1 MNQGQEAKAPLRFL
15 SYHKKTL
22 VAREVHPLNDEQAAA
37 LLAAAKDTNV
47 EYLLAVALFT
57 GLRQSELLGLTWD
70 AIDFTA
76 GVIRVNKQLARAA
89 YRTEGPFQSPKSGK
103 ARTITPAPAVMAAL
117 RKQRARQSETQLKAG
132 PFWDNPYGLVFTTE
146 TGAPFNQRR
155 ADNGFHKALAA
166 AGLSGFHFHSLRH
179 TYAVNALRA
188 GEDIKTVQANLGHA
202 TAAFTLDKYGHFT
215 EQMARDSAA
224 RMERFIKGVLNL

>member
-1 MNQGQEAKAPLRFL
+1 MNQSQEPEPGSHAPLRFL

-155 ADNGFHKALAA
+155 GERRKLCVKGNK
-166 AGLSGFHFHSLRH
+166 RH
-179 TYAVNALRA
+179 PFSQESEQENNFAV
-188 GEDIKTVQANLGHA
+188 V
-202 TAAFTLDKYGHFT
+202 F
-215 EQMARDSAA
+215 
-224 RMERFIKGVLNL
+224 

>member
-1 MNQGQEAKAPLRFL
+1 M
-15 SYHKKTL
+15 
-22 VAREVHPLNDEQAAA
+22 
-37 LLAAAKDTNV
+37 
-47 EYLLAVALFT
+47 
-57 GLRQSELLGLTWD
+57 
-70 AIDFTA
+70 
-76 GVIRVNKQLARAA
+76 
-89 YRTEGPFQSPKSGK
+89 
-103 ARTITPAPAVMAAL
+103 
-117 RKQRARQSETQLKAG
+117 QLKAG
-132 PFWDNPYGLVFTTE
+132 PLWDNPYGLVFTTE
-146 TGAPFNQRR
+146 NGTPFNQRR

-166 AGLSGFHFHSLRH
+166 AGLSGFPFHSLRH